1 MNYRVGVMLDSA
13 DIEHEDRVGG
23 GLPQVANA
31 GKEWISFSLPA
42 ILGVGAMVALGLT
55 GDWAFIAA
63 GVVLLVLGVV
73 SSVFIR
79 NSEEAGTKN
88 IVDNY
93 SNDMEEI
100 ELYTR
105 SLEELFKTM
114 IPIMTRQIDSSN
126 MQMEESV
133 VALSRSFS
141 DLYKQLEDV
150 ISTSQNR
157 NENMPGG
164 QCVMTLFNE
173 SRDTLQTVI
182 ESLGSSQK
190 LENHLLTEVQALS
203 AHAEEL
209 NNMAG
214 VVGQI
219 ADQINLLALNAA
231 IEAAR
236 AGEHGRGFAVVAD
249 EVRKL
254 ASMSAETGQQ
264 MREKVG
270 NIGEAVSETLKQAEN
285 SIEHNRKAGDEGK
298 AKIESVIGRLQE
310 TVEGLQEDSTA
321 LRDAGVGIRDDIS
334 KVLVSFQFQD
344 RVSQILNGVKGDM
357 HDLVEKVDK
366 SQEQRISSGN
376 LTPFDTEMT
385 KSEMVKS
392 YTTEEQRR
400 NHTSS
405 ETQRGPDVEETD
417 LTFF

>member
-1 MNYRVGVMLDSA
+1 MNYRDGVMLDSA
-13 DIEHEDRVGG
+13 NMGHEERIGS
-23 GLPQVANA
+23 GLPKVTNA
-31 GKEWISFSLPA
+31 GKDWLSFSLPA
-42 ILGVGAMVALGLT
+42 ILGVAAMVTLGLT

-63 GVVLLVLGVV
+63 GVVLMVLGVV
-73 SSVFIR
+73 ASVFIR
-79 NSEEAGTKN
+79 NSEEAAQQN

-93 SNDMEEI
+93 SKDMEEI
-100 ELYTR
+100 ESYTG
-105 SLEELFKTM
+105 SLEDLFKTM
-114 IPIMTRQIDSSN
+114 IPILTRQIDSSN

-157 NENMPGG
+157 SENMAGG
-164 QCVMTLFNE
+164 HGVMTLFNE

-182 ESLGSSQK
+182 QSLSSSQK
-190 LENHLLTEVQALS
+190 LENHLLTEVQSLS

-321 LRDAGVGIRDDIS
+321 LRTAGAGIRDDIS

-344 RVSQILNGVKGDM
+344 RVSQILNSVKGDM
-357 HDLVEKVDK
+357 HELADKVEN
-366 SQEQRISSGN
+366 SQDQRVASGN
-376 LTPFDTEMT
+376 MTPFDAEEI
-385 KSEMVKS
+385 KSDMVKS
-392 YTTEEQRR
+392 YTTDEQRL